1 MVKRKRYLIWSMFI
15 VYCGVML
22 WLLFGRSI
30 HASGDD
36 YVGSLIS
43 NINRIPFHTVVDQLQ
58 NLLNPPSPG
67 LFTHAWINLGGNV
80 AVFIPLGIFLPW
92 IWPKYRRWG
101 RFFLVS
107 SGIILTVE
115 FLQWITLWDTRRGRL
130 YFEYAGLVWR
140 IRSVPPVG
148 TSYEERVTSVKCACD
163 RLHRTYRCDII
174 LW

>member
-36 YVGSLIS
+36 YVGSLIA
-43 NINRIPFHTVVDQLQ
+43 NINRIPFRTVADQLQ

-80 AVFIPLGIFLPW
+80 AVFIPLGIFLPL
-92 IWPKYRRWG
+92 IWPKLRRLG

-107 SGIILTVE
+107 SGIICIVE
-115 FLQWITLWDTRRGRL
+115 LLQWVTLRGILDVDDYILNMLCIFGGYVLFRL
-130 YFEYAGLVWR
+130 FAHLM
-140 IRSVPPVG
+140 
-148 TSYEERVTSVKCACD
+148 KKA
-163 RLHRTYRCDII
+163 
-174 LW
+174 

>member
-1 MVKRKRYLIWSMFI
+1 MKRKRRLIWLLFAA
-15 VYCGVML
+15 YCGIML
-22 WLLFGRSI
+22 WLLFGRGT
-30 HASGDD
+30 HNAGYD
-36 YVGSLIS
+36 YADSLIH
-43 NINRIPFHTVVDQLQ
+43 NVNLLPFHTVSDQLR

-115 FLQWITLWDTRRGRL
+115 FLQWITLRGILDVDDYILNMLGLFGGYVLFRL
-130 YFEYAGLVWR
+130 FAHLM
-140 IRSVPPVG
+140 
-148 TSYEERVTSVKCACD
+148 KKA
-163 RLHRTYRCDII
+163 
-174 LW
+174 

>member
-30 HASGDD
+30 HISGND
-36 YVGSLIS
+36 YAGSLIA
-43 NINRIPFHTVVDQLQ
+43 NINRIPFHTVLDQLQ

-115 FLQWITLWDTRRGRL
+115 FLQWITLRGILDVDDYILNMLGLFGGYVLFRL
-130 YFEYAGLVWR
+130 SA
-140 IRSVPPVG
+140 
-148 TSYEERVTSVKCACD
+148 
-163 RLHRTYRCDII
+163 RLMKKE
-174 LW
+174 

>member
-36 YVGSLIS
+36 YAGSLIA
-43 NINRIPFHTVVDQLQ
+43 NINRIPFHTVLDQLQ

-92 IWPKYRRWG
+92 IWPKLRRLG

-107 SGIILTVE
+107 SGIICIVE
-115 FLQWITLWDTRRGRL
+115 LLQWITLRGILDVDDYILNMLGLFGGYVLFRL
-130 YFEYAGLVWR
+130 SA
-140 IRSVPPVG
+140 
-148 TSYEERVTSVKCACD
+148 
-163 RLHRTYRCDII
+163 RLMKKE
-174 LW
+174 

>member
-36 YVGSLIS
+36 YAGSLIA
-43 NINRIPFHTVVDQLQ
+43 NINRIPFHTVSDQLQ

-92 IWPKYRRWG
+92 IWPKFRRWG

-115 FLQWITLWDTRRGRL
+115 FLQWITLRGILDVDDYILNMLGLFGGYVLFRL
-130 YFEYAGLVWR
+130 SA
-140 IRSVPPVG
+140 
-148 TSYEERVTSVKCACD
+148 
-163 RLHRTYRCDII
+163 RLMMKA
-174 LW
+174 

>member
-1 MVKRKRYLIWSMFI
+1 MIWSMFI

-36 YVGSLIS
+36 YVGSLIA
-43 NINRIPFHTVVDQLQ
+43 NINRIPFHTVLDQLQ

-80 AVFIPLGIFLPW
+80 AVFIPLGIFLPL
-92 IWPKYRRWG
+92 IWPKFRRLG

-115 FLQWITLWDTRRGRL
+115 FLQWITLRGILDVDDYILNMLGLFGGYVLFRL
-130 YFEYAGLVWR
+130 SA
-140 IRSVPPVG
+140 
-148 TSYEERVTSVKCACD
+148 
-163 RLHRTYRCDII
+163 RLMKKE
-174 LW
+174 

>member
-36 YVGSLIS
+36 YAGSLIA

-92 IWPKYRRWG
+92 IWPKFRRWG

-115 FLQWITLWDTRRGRL
+115 FLQWITLRGILDVDDYILNMLGLFGGYVLFRL
-130 YFEYAGLVWR
+130 SA
-140 IRSVPPVG
+140 
-148 TSYEERVTSVKCACD
+148 
-163 RLHRTYRCDII
+163 RLMKKE
-174 LW
+174 

>member
-36 YVGSLIS
+36 YVGSLIA
-43 NINRIPFHTVVDQLQ
+43 NINRIPFHTVSDQLQ

-115 FLQWITLWDTRRGRL
+115 FLQWITLRGILDVDDYILNMLGLFGGYVLFRL
-130 YFEYAGLVWR
+130 FAHLM
-140 IRSVPPVG
+140 
-148 TSYEERVTSVKCACD
+148 KNA
-163 RLHRTYRCDII
+163 
-174 LW
+174 

>member
-36 YVGSLIS
+36 YAGSLIA
-43 NINRIPFHTVVDQLQ
+43 NINRIPFHTVSDQLQ

-92 IWPKYRRWG
+92 IWPKFRRWG

-115 FLQWITLWDTRRGRL
+115 FLQWITLRGILDVDDYILNMLGLFGGYVLFRL
-130 YFEYAGLVWR
+130 SA
-140 IRSVPPVG
+140 
-148 TSYEERVTSVKCACD
+148 
-163 RLHRTYRCDII
+163 RLMKKE
-174 LW
+174 

>member
-1 MVKRKRYLIWSMFI
+1 MVKRKRYLIWSLFI
-15 VYCGVML
+15 VYCGVIL

-36 YVGSLIS
+36 YAGSLIA

-92 IWPKYRRWG
+92 IWPTLRRWG

-115 FLQWITLWDTRRGRL
+115 FLQWITLRGILDVDDYILNMLGLFGGYVLFRL
-130 YFEYAGLVWR
+130 FAHLMKK
-140 IRSVPPVG
+140 
-148 TSYEERVTSVKCACD
+148 T
-163 RLHRTYRCDII
+163 
-174 LW
+174 

>member
-36 YVGSLIS
+36 YAGSLIA
-43 NINRIPFHTVVDQLQ
+43 NINRIPFHTVLDQLQ

-80 AVFIPLGIFLPW
+80 AVFIPLGIFLPL
-92 IWPKYRRWG
+92 IWPKFRRLG

-107 SGIILTVE
+107 SGIICIVE
-115 FLQWITLWDTRRGRL
+115 LLQWITLRGILDVDDYILNMLGLFGGYVLFRL
-130 YFEYAGLVWR
+130 SA
-140 IRSVPPVG
+140 
-148 TSYEERVTSVKCACD
+148 
-163 RLHRTYRCDII
+163 RLMKNA
-174 LW
+174 

>member
-1 MVKRKRYLIWSMFI
+1 MVKRKRYLIWSLFI
-15 VYCGVML
+15 VYCGFML

-36 YVGSLIS
+36 YAGSLIA
-43 NINRIPFHTVVDQLQ
+43 NINRIPFHTVLDQLQ

-80 AVFIPLGIFLPW
+80 AVFIPLGIFLPL
-92 IWPKYRRWG
+92 IWPKLRRLG

-115 FLQWITLWDTRRGRL
+115 FLQWITLRGILDVDDYILNMLGLFGGYVLFRL
-130 YFEYAGLVWR
+130 SA
-140 IRSVPPVG
+140 
-148 TSYEERVTSVKCACD
+148 
-163 RLHRTYRCDII
+163 RLMKKE
-174 LW
+174 

>member
-36 YVGSLIS
+36 YAGSLIA
-43 NINRIPFHTVVDQLQ
+43 NINRIPFHTVLDQLQ
-58 NLLNPPSPG
+58 NLLNPPSSG

-80 AVFIPLGIFLPW
+80 AVFIPLGIFLPL
-92 IWPKYRRWG
+92 IWPKFRRWG

-107 SGIILTVE
+107 SGIICIVE
-115 FLQWITLWDTRRGRL
+115 LLQWITLRGILDVDDYILNMLGLFGGYVLFRL
-130 YFEYAGLVWR
+130 SA
-140 IRSVPPVG
+140 
-148 TSYEERVTSVKCACD
+148 
-163 RLHRTYRCDII
+163 RLMKNA
-174 LW
+174 

>member
-36 YVGSLIS
+36 YAGSLIA
-43 NINRIPFHTVVDQLQ
+43 NINRIPFHTVLDQLQ

-115 FLQWITLWDTRRGRL
+115 FLQWITLRGILDVDDYILNMLGLFGGYVLFRL
-130 YFEYAGLVWR
+130 SA
-140 IRSVPPVG
+140 
-148 TSYEERVTSVKCACD
+148 
-163 RLHRTYRCDII
+163 RLMKKE
-174 LW
+174 

>member
-36 YVGSLIS
+36 YVGSLIA
-43 NINRIPFHTVVDQLQ
+43 NINRIPFHTVSDQLQ

-92 IWPKYRRWG
+92 IWPRYRRWG

-115 FLQWITLWDTRRGRL
+115 FLQWITLRGILDVDDYILNMLGLFGGYVLFRL
-130 YFEYAGLVWR
+130 FAHLMKK
-140 IRSVPPVG
+140 
-148 TSYEERVTSVKCACD
+148 T
-163 RLHRTYRCDII
+163 
-174 LW
+174 

>member
-36 YVGSLIS
+36 YAGSLLV
-43 NINRIPFHTVVDQLQ
+43 NINRIPFHTVSDQLQ

-80 AVFIPLGIFLPW
+80 AVFIPLGIFLPL
-92 IWPKYRRWG
+92 IWPKLRRLR

-107 SGIILTVE
+107 SGIICIVE
-115 FLQWITLWDTRRGRL
+115 LLQWIALRGILDVDDYILNMLGLFGGYVLFRL
-130 YFEYAGLVWR
+130 SA
-140 IRSVPPVG
+140 
-148 TSYEERVTSVKCACD
+148 
-163 RLHRTYRCDII
+163 RLMKNA
-174 LW
+174 

>member
-36 YVGSLIS
+36 YAGSLIA
-43 NINRIPFHTVVDQLQ
+43 NINRIPFHTVLDQLQ

-92 IWPKYRRWG
+92 IWPKFRRWG

-115 FLQWITLWDTRRGRL
+115 FLQWITLRGILDVDDYILNMLGLFGGYVLFRL
-130 YFEYAGLVWR
+130 SA
-140 IRSVPPVG
+140 
-148 TSYEERVTSVKCACD
+148 
-163 RLHRTYRCDII
+163 RLMKKA
-174 LW
+174 

>member
-36 YVGSLIS
+36 YAGSLIA

-115 FLQWITLWDTRRGRL
+115 FLQWITLRGILDVDDYILNMLGLFGGYVLFRL
-130 YFEYAGLVWR
+130 SA
-140 IRSVPPVG
+140 
-148 TSYEERVTSVKCACD
+148 
-163 RLHRTYRCDII
+163 RLMKKA
-174 LW
+174 

>member
-36 YVGSLIS
+36 YAGSLIA
-43 NINRIPFHTVVDQLQ
+43 NINRIPFHTVSDQLQ

-80 AVFIPLGIFLPW
+80 AVFIPWGIFLPW

-115 FLQWITLWDTRRGRL
+115 FLQWITLRGILDVDDYILNMLGLFGGYVLFRL
-130 YFEYAGLVWR
+130 SA
-140 IRSVPPVG
+140 
-148 TSYEERVTSVKCACD
+148 
-163 RLHRTYRCDII
+163 RLMKKE
-174 LW
+174 

>member
-36 YVGSLIS
+36 YVGSLIA
-43 NINRIPFHTVVDQLQ
+43 NINRIPFHTVLDQLQ

-80 AVFIPLGIFLPW
+80 AVFIPLGIFLPL
-92 IWPKYRRWG
+92 IWPKFRRLG

-115 FLQWITLWDTRRGRL
+115 FLQWITLRGILDVDDYILNMLGLFGGYVLFRL
-130 YFEYAGLVWR
+130 SA
-140 IRSVPPVG
+140 
-148 TSYEERVTSVKCACD
+148 
-163 RLHRTYRCDII
+163 RLMKKE
-174 LW
+174 

>member
-36 YVGSLIS
+36 YAGSLIA
-43 NINRIPFHTVVDQLQ
+43 NINRIPFHTVSDQLQ

-92 IWPKYRRWG
+92 IWPKFRRWG

-115 FLQWITLWDTRRGRL
+115 FLQWITLRGILDVDDYILNMLGLFGGYVLFRL
-130 YFEYAGLVWR
+130 SA
-140 IRSVPPVG
+140 
-148 TSYEERVTSVKCACD
+148 
-163 RLHRTYRCDII
+163 RLMKKA
-174 LW
+174 

>member
-15 VYCGVML
+15 VYCCVML

-36 YVGSLIS
+36 YAGSLIA
-43 NINRIPFHTVVDQLQ
+43 NINRIPFHTVADQLQ

-115 FLQWITLWDTRRGRL
+115 FLQWITLRGILDVDDYILNMLGLFGGYVLFRL
-130 YFEYAGLVWR
+130 SA
-140 IRSVPPVG
+140 
-148 TSYEERVTSVKCACD
+148 
-163 RLHRTYRCDII
+163 RLMKKE
-174 LW
+174 

>member
-1 MVKRKRYLIWSMFI
+1 MKRKRYLIWSMFI

-36 YVGSLIS
+36 YVGSLIAY
-43 NINRIPFHTVVDQLQ
+43 INRIPFHTVADQLQ

-115 FLQWITLWDTRRGRL
+115 FLQWITLRGILDVDDYILNMLGLFGGYVLFRL
-130 YFEYAGLVWR
+130 FAHLMKK
-140 IRSVPPVG
+140 
-148 TSYEERVTSVKCACD
+148 T
-163 RLHRTYRCDII
+163 
-174 LW
+174 

>member
-36 YVGSLIS
+36 YAGSLIA
-43 NINRIPFHTVVDQLQ
+43 NINRIPFHTVSDQVQ

-67 LFTHAWINLGGNV
+67 LFTHARINLGGNV

-115 FLQWITLWDTRRGRL
+115 FLQWITLRGILDVDDYILNMLGLFGGYVLFRL
-130 YFEYAGLVWR
+130 SA
-140 IRSVPPVG
+140 
-148 TSYEERVTSVKCACD
+148 
-163 RLHRTYRCDII
+163 RLMKKE
-174 LW
+174 

>member
-15 VYCGVML
+15 VYCGGML

-36 YVGSLIS
+36 YAGSLIA
-43 NINRIPFHTVVDQLQ
+43 NINRIPFHTVSDQLQ

-92 IWPKYRRWG
+92 IWPKFRRWG

-115 FLQWITLWDTRRGRL
+115 FLQWITLRGILDVDDYILNMLGLFGGYVLFRL
-130 YFEYAGLVWR
+130 SA
-140 IRSVPPVG
+140 
-148 TSYEERVTSVKCACD
+148 
-163 RLHRTYRCDII
+163 RLMKKA
-174 LW
+174 

>member
-1 MVKRKRYLIWSMFI
+1 MVKRKRYLIWSLFI

-36 YVGSLIS
+36 YAGSLIA
-43 NINRIPFHTVVDQLQ
+43 NINRIPFHTVSDQLQ

-115 FLQWITLWDTRRGRL
+115 FLQWITLRGILDVDDYILNMLGLFGGYVLFRL
-130 YFEYAGLVWR
+130 SA
-140 IRSVPPVG
+140 
-148 TSYEERVTSVKCACD
+148 
-163 RLHRTYRCDII
+163 RLMKKE
-174 LW
+174 